1 MINKVCFAID
11 VFRLFPSRGKGH
23 FSTVMPRHYCI
34 DYSSSGFKTNQSEL
48 QMSSQMFDIN
58 DSAVV
63 AIIQVYF
70 AMFIKPF
77 ASRPSDEALLWLCMF
92 KAGSDVKSCDH

>member
-1 MINKVCFAID
+1 MLD
-11 VFRLFPSRGKGH
+11 VDNC
-23 FSTVMPRHYCI
+23 V
-34 DYSSSGFKTNQSEL
+34 
-48 QMSSQMFDIN
+48 
-58 DSAVV
+58 VV

-92 KAGSDVKSCDH
+92 KAGSDVQSCDH